1 MKKVGWYLMSVLP
14 MIAMLAIQT
23 ICAVVASIIYMARYG
38 VEIGIQIY
46 MEEIMQLMV
55 ITQIITLIFT
65 GLWYFFVVL
74 RKNMSSELEEAKK
87 LSWKSVLI
95 ILCLAVSLQGLIH
108 ICLTVWQYVAPAQI
122 EAYNR
127 MMEESGIGTLTVF
140 SVIATV
146 IMAPL
151 GEEIVFRG
159 ITVEYLQRAKAPIGV
174 MIFVQALLFGIMH
187 LNLVQGTYAFFMGL
201 ISGYLLLTYKTI
213 VAPMLFHAFLNSYS
227 TFGSSLLEKL
237 DPTIYLVA
245 CVIVG
250 ILFFPFGIWMLKKD
264 TKKDMSHLLAE

>member
-74 RKNMSSELEEAKK
+74 RKNISSELEEAKK

-95 ILCLAVSLQGLIH
+95 IQL
-108 ICLTVWQYVAPAQI
+108 
-122 EAYNR
+122 
-127 MMEESGIGTLTVF
+127 
-140 SVIATV
+140 
-146 IMAPL
+146 
-151 GEEIVFRG
+151 
-159 ITVEYLQRAKAPIGV
+159 
-174 MIFVQALLFGIMH
+174 
-187 LNLVQGTYAFFMGL
+187 
-201 ISGYLLLTYKTI
+201 
-213 VAPMLFHAFLNSYS
+213 
-227 TFGSSLLEKL
+227 
-237 DPTIYLVA
+237 
-245 CVIVG
+245 
-250 ILFFPFGIWMLKKD
+250 
-264 TKKDMSHLLAE
+264 